1 MSENSRKL
9 LVISNAPWL
18 KTGLSRNIK
27 ALIKEWYK
35 TGKYEIVQIC
45 QGVMEG
51 DPKLGMYPWKM
62 YPSLSADPQE
72 QQRYQSDPHYAR
84 IASYGAT
91 KVEDVIK
98 EEKPSIILGLDD
110 LWSFPEDYYVN
121 KEWSKE
127 VNLLLGITFDSEPLL
142 DSSFAL
148 AKGCHVYSWASFG
161 ERLLKEG
168 MKKRGLETKYNI
180 GTVPGAIDSEHYQ
193 PISKLEKTNL
203 RKKFNIPQDAKVFT
217 FVARNQLRKKFD
229 SILRALAS
237 YNKQYPSNS
246 CVIHLHTSLTEGW
259 PIPKMIKDYDLDN
272 EDILFTHV
280 CSKCKEF
287 EVKPYNGEN
296 QNCPY
301 CGGKNCQG
309 TVSIT
314 NGVADEEMK
323 YIYGLGDAAIS
334 VFTSGGFEFMS
345 GESLFCGKYLA
356 SVGYSCGQDW
366 ISCPD
371 VFPIDYTFSAEC
383 NSSFLKSEPNI
394 NSITKFFKKVEG
406 MSEKELNE
414 KGMAARK
421 WALDRFD
428 SKVVAKQWE
437 SIFDTLPP
445 VDYDKVKFNDE
456 KVSNPA
462 FQPDF
467 SIEGEPFIKQLYS
480 GFLDVQY
487 PDEAGM
493 KHWMERIERGESKN
507 QIATIFQ
514 QIAVK
519 NKTPEKADIKDFML
533 KNDKKD
539 VLFLVTGG
547 LDNAILSLNLLQ
559 SLRSSYPNH
568 NLNIVVDPQFF
579 DVFKGCVFTDNL
591 IPYSPELE
599 NEMAVIGA
607 GQESGIADVFIMPS
621 VSTQKHLNYLSNN
634 SPEMLVEPE
643 FELTEYDQIK

>member
-1 MSENSRKL
+1 MQKRKL
-9 LVISNAPWL
+9 LIISNALWL
-18 KTGLSRNIK
+18 KTGLSRNAK

-35 TGKYEIVQIC
+35 TGKYEIVHLC
-45 QGVMEG
+45 QGVVEG
-51 DPKLGMYPWKM
+51 DPKLDMYPWKN
-62 YPSLSADPQE
+62 YAALSSNIQE
-72 QQRYQSDPHYAR
+72 QQRYQQDPHYAR

-91 KVEDVIK
+91 KVEEVIK
-98 EEKPSIILGLDD
+98 KEKPSIILGLDD
-110 LWSFPEDYYVN
+110 LWSFPEDYFIN

-148 AKGCHVYSWASFG
+148 AQGCHVYSWASFG

-168 MKKRGLETKYNI
+168 LKKRGLETKYNI

-193 PISKLEKTNL
+193 PISQLEKMNL
-203 RKKFNIPQDAKVFT
+203 RKKFNIPQDAKIFT

-237 YNKQYPSNS
+237 YNKQYPSNK
-246 CVIHLHTSLTEGW
+246 CKIHLHTSLTEGW
-259 PIPKMIKDYDLDN
+259 PIPKMIKDYDLNN

-296 QNCPY
+296 QNCPS
-301 CGGKNCQG
+301 CGGKGCQG

-323 YIYGLGDAAIS
+323 YIYGLGDAALS

-345 GESLFCGKYLA
+345 GEAIFCGKYLA
-356 SVGYSCGQDW
+356 SVGYSCGEDW

-394 NSITKFFKKVEG
+394 NSITKFFKRVEG

-421 WALDRFD
+421 WAIEKFD
-428 SKVVAKQWE
+428 SKIVAKQWMD
-437 SIFDTLPP
+437 IFDALSDP
-445 VDYDKVKFNDE
+445 DYSSIRFDDNK
-456 KVSNPA
+456 SPNPN
-462 FQPDF
+462 FSPDL
-467 SIEGEPFIKQLYS
+467 SLNGQELIKHLYS
-480 GFLDVQY
+480 GFLDTQH

-493 KHWMERIERGESKN
+493 THWIQRLEN
-507 QIATIFQ
+507 QEPKDKIAQIFQ
-514 QIAVK
+514 QIAARDSQPKGV
-519 NKTPEKADIKDFML
+519 DIKDLLL
-533 KNDKKD
+533 KNDKKN
-539 VLFLVTGG
+539 LFFVIKEHEEECL
-547 LDNAILSLNLLQ
+547 LSLSLLEGAR
-559 SLRSSYPNH
+559 LSYPNY
-568 NLNIVVDPQFF
+568 NINIVTEPKFF
-579 DVFKGCVFTDNL
+579 DIFKGCRFVDNL
-591 IPYSPELE
+591 LPYNPILEQELYI
-599 NEMAVIGA
+599 IGA
-607 GQESGIADVFIMPS
+607 GQEESIGDVFVMPT
-621 VSTQKHLNYLSNN
+621 VATQKHLNYLSNN
-634 SPEMLVEPE
+634 SPEMIKTPE
-643 FELTEYDQIK
+643 FGEDWTLQTK